1 MRSLLFLPLLCLG
14 LLLMACQPSSN
25 QYTIDNPTDQAISVY
40 IDQTAYDIPANSKL
54 DVDIKFGKH
63 TLKYLDQ
70 EVNFHNGGRVNNS
83 TAIINPTQSSYVFLK
98 TLFVDKNDSRAT
110 PEFIAQATRI
120 LSDSVQLSFND
131 TITKLFVPF
140 KVSNQLFIQKTDFDW
155 DFGLDQDL
163 PQEMLLNSPLVTWQN
178 RHLLEDKNYQQGKF
192 QQSANKLFREQ
203 EFKDY
208 LSQFQDDKIDFIITK
223 LPYNELPKVSVS
235 LVTVQNIEDPLFAKA
250 INDNLAQFYQWQDA
264 KGSSSVQGFK
274 DYFFSSHLRDMEVEF
289 RDKYPKTYTFPE
301 SVRELQEQVNP
312 FLLYQLNIIP

>member
-1 MRSLLFLPLLCLG
+1 MRKLLFLPLLCLG
-14 LLLMACQPSSN
+14 LLVMACQPSSN
-25 QYTIDNPTDQAISVY
+25 RYTIDNPTDQAISVC

-54 DVDIKFGKH
+54 DVDIKYGKH

-70 EVNFHNGGRVNNS
+70 QVNFHNGGRVNNS

-98 TLFVDKNDSRAT
+98 TLYVDKNDPRAT
-110 PEFIAQATRI
+110 PEFIAQATKM
-120 LSDSVQLSFND
+120 LSDSLQLSIND
-131 TITKLFVPF
+131 TLMKLFVPF
-140 KVSNQLFIQKTDFDW
+140 QVSNKLFIHKTDFDW

-163 PQEMLLNSPLVTWQN
+163 PQEMLLSSPLVTWQN

-192 QQSANKLFREQ
+192 QESANKLFREQ

-208 LSQFQDDKIDFIITK
+208 LSQFQDDKIDFIVTK
-223 LPYNELPKVSVS
+223 LPYNELPIVSVS

-264 KGSSSVQGFK
+264 NGSNSVQGFK
-274 DYFFSSHLRDMEVEF
+274 DYFFSSHLRDMEAEF